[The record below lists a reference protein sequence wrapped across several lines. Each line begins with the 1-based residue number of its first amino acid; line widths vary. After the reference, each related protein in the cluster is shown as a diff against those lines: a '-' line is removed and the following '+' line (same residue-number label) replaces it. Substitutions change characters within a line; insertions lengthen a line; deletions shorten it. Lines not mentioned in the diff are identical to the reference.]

1 MVKVIKTER
10 RVLKSM
16 PSFFKDRKPKKKR
29 PQGDENQ
36 PTDHQIER
44 IQISL
49 SGNLNIIKQKT
60 GNSSD
65 VVIREIKMGGDS
77 DIKTAIVYVE
87 GIVDNQSIQEYL
99 LQSMMKDDHKE
110 VINQQNAIDLLSKD
124 IMTIGNISSITNLDD
139 LFASLMAGDTL
150 ILVDGVDQALS
161 ASTQGGEKRSIAES
175 TTQMV
180 VRGPKGAFTES
191 LGTNTAMVRRI
202 IKTPDLWMESLKVGR
217 VTKTDV
223 TLMYIHGIAN
233 DKVVKE
239 IRQRLHR
246 IDIDSILESGYIEQ
260 LIEDQTLTPFPTM
273 YNTERPDVVAGN
285 LLEGR
290 IAIFVDGTPFV
301 LIAPALFMQFFQS
314 AEDYY
319 ARFDIATSIRL
330 LRIFMFMISLIAPA
344 TYVAVT
350 TFHQEMVP
358 TTLIVAIAAQRE
370 AVPFPAFVEALLME
384 LTFEILREAGIRL
397 PKAIGSAV
405 SIVGALVIG
414 QAAVQAS
421 IVSPAMV
428 IIVSITAIAS
438 FATPSF
444 DMAISARLIRF
455 LFMIGAATFGFYG
468 IILCL
473 LMMVVHLCSLRSFG
487 VPYMAPFAPFIPV
500 NNGDTIIRL
509 PWWTLRQRPRLIT
522 ANTVRE
528 GSNQNPHPPASRGMV
543 NRDFEEGDNNEA

>member
-1 MVKVIKTER
+1 MVKLIKTKR
-10 RVLKSM
+10 RVLESM
-16 PSFFKDRKPKKKR
+16 PSFFKDRKSKKSRQEDAK
-29 PQGDENQ
+29 NQ
-36 PTDHQIER
+36 ATDQSIEH
-44 IQISL
+44 IQDSL
-49 SGNLNIIKQKT
+49 SANLNIIKQKT

-65 VVIREIKMGGDS
+65 VVIRHLKMGS
-77 DIKTAIVYVE
+77 NYNIRVAIVYLE
-87 GIVDNQSIQEYL
+87 GIVDNQWIQEFL
-99 LQSMMKDDHKE
+99 LESMMKDNEKE
-110 VINQQNAIDLLSKD
+110 KVNEHNALEL
-124 IMTIGNISSITNLDD
+124 ISEDMMAVSNVTFIHNWND
-139 LFASLMAGDTL
+139 LFSALMAGDTL
-150 ILVDGVDQALS
+150 VLVDGIDQALG
-161 ASTQGGEKRSIAES
+161 AGTQGGEKRSIAES

-191 LGTNTAMVRRI
+191 IGTNKAMVRRI
-202 IKTPDLWMESLKVGR
+202 IKTPDLWTESFKIGR

-233 DKVVKE
+233 DKVINE
-239 IRQRLHR
+239 IRQRLNR

-260 LIEDQTLTPFPTM
+260 LIEDETMTSFPTI

-301 LIAPALFMQFFQS
+301 LIAPAVFMQFFQS

-330 LRIFMFMISLIAPA
+330 LRIFMFLISLIAPA

-384 LTFEILREAGIRL
+384 VTFEILREAGIRL

-455 LFMIGAATFGFYG
+455 LFMLGAATFGFYG
-468 IILCL
+468 IILVL

-500 NNGDTIIRL
+500 NNGDTVVRL
-509 PWWTLRQRPRLIT
+509 PWWTLRQRPRLIST
-522 ANTVRE
+522 NTVRE
-528 GSNQNPHPPASRGMV
+528 GTNQRPQPPASRGMV
-543 NRDFEEGDNNEA
+543 NQDLEEGDNNEA

>member
-1 MVKVIKTER
+1 
-10 RVLKSM
+10 M
-16 PSFFKDRKPKKKR
+16 PSFFKNRKQEKKR
-29 PQGDENQ
+29 LQDDE
-36 PTDHQIER
+36 HQTTNHPEA
-44 IQISL
+44 QLEASL
-49 SGNLNIIKQKT
+49 HDNLNMIKQKT
-60 GNSSD
+60 GKSSD
-65 VVIREIKMGGDS
+65 VIIREIKLGGQS

-87 GIVDNQSIQEYL
+87 GIVDNQSIQAYI
-99 LQSMMKDDHKE
+99 LQSMMKDNHKE
-110 VINQQNAIDLLSKD
+110 EISQYNAMNLLSQD
-124 IMTIGNISSITNLDD
+124 IMTVGNITSITNSND

-150 ILVDGVDQALS
+150 ILVDGVNQALS
-161 ASTQGGEKRSIAES
+161 ASTAGGEKRSLAES
-175 TTQMV
+175 TTEMV
-180 VRGPKGAFTES
+180 VRGPKVAFTES

-223 TLMYIHGIAN
+223 TFMYIHGIAN
-233 DKVVKE
+233 GKVVNE
-239 IRQRLHR
+239 VRQRLQR

-260 LIEDQTLTPFPTM
+260 LIEDQTATPFPTV

-301 LIAPALFMQFFQS
+301 LIAPAVFIQFFQS

-444 DMAISARLIRF
+444 NMAISARLVRF

-468 IILCL
+468 IILCIL
-473 LMMVVHLCSLRSFG
+473 VMVVHLCSLRSFG
-487 VPYMAPFAPFIPV
+487 IPYMSPFAPFIPV
-500 NNGDTIIRL
+500 DNGDTVLRL
-509 PWWTLRQRPRLIT
+509 PWWTLRQRPRLVT
-522 ANTVRE
+522 ANTIRE
-528 GSNQNPHPPASRGMV
+528 AENQKPSPPTSRGMV

>member
-1 MVKVIKTER
+1 
-10 RVLKSM
+10 M
-16 PSFFKDRKPKKKR
+16 PSFFKDRKQKKKR
-29 PQGDENQ
+29 SQDEENQ
-36 PTDHQIER
+36 DTNDQKEL
-44 IQISL
+44 IQVSL
-49 SGNLNIIKQKT
+49 SDNLNIIKQKT
-60 GNSSD
+60 GKSSD
-65 VVIREIKMGGDS
+65 IVIREIEIGENS
-77 DIKTAIVYVE
+77 DIKMAVVYIE

-99 LQSMMKDDHKE
+99 LQAIMKDNHKNE
-110 VINQQNAIDLLSKD
+110 INQYNAINLLSKD
-124 IMTIGNISSITNLDD
+124 IMTIGKVSVITNFDD
-139 LFASLMAGDTL
+139 LFGALMVGDTL
-150 ILVDGVDQALS
+150 ILVDGVEQALS
-161 ASTQGGEKRSIAES
+161 TSTEGGERRAIAEP
-175 TTQMV
+175 TTEMV
-180 VRGPKGAFTES
+180 VRGPKAAFTES

-202 IKTPDLWMESLKVGR
+202 IKTPDLWMESMKIGR

-223 TLMYIHGIAN
+223 TFMYIHGIAN
-233 DKVVKE
+233 DKVVDE
-239 IRQRLHR
+239 IRERLKR

-260 LIEDQTLTPFPTM
+260 LIEDQTATPFPTV

-301 LIAPALFMQFFQS
+301 LIAPAVFIQFFQS

-330 LRIFMFMISLIAPA
+330 LRILMFMISLIAPA

-428 IIVSITAIAS
+428 IIVSITAIAN

-444 DMAISARLIRF
+444 DMAISARLVRF

-473 LMMVVHLCSLRSFG
+473 LVMVVHLCSLRSFG
-487 VPYMAPFAPFIPV
+487 IPYMSPFAPFIPV
-500 NNGDTIIRL
+500 DNGDTVIRL
-509 PWWTLRQRPRLIT
+509 PWWTLRQRPRLVTSNSI
-522 ANTVRE
+522 RE
-528 GSNQNPHPPASRGMV
+528 GKHQYPHPPTSRGMV

>member
-1 MVKVIKTER
+1 
-10 RVLKSM
+10 M
-16 PSFFKDRKPKKKR
+16 PSFFKDRKQKKKR
-29 PQGDENQ
+29 TQDKENQ
-36 PTDHQIER
+36 DTNHQEEL

-49 SGNLNIIKQKT
+49 SDNLNIIKQKT

-65 VVIREIKMGGDS
+65 VVTREIKIGENYDMR
-77 DIKTAIVYVE
+77 TAIVYIE
-87 GIVDNQSIQEYL
+87 GIVDNQSIQEYM
-99 LQSMMKDDHKE
+99 LQSIMKDNNKNE
-110 VINQQNAIDLLSKD
+110 INRYNVIDLFSKD
-124 IMTIGNISSITNLDD
+124 IMTIGNISPITNFDD
-139 LFASLMAGDTL
+139 LFGSLMAGDTL
-150 ILVDGVDQALS
+150 ILVDGVEQALS
-161 ASTQGGEKRSIAES
+161 ASTAGGEKRSIAES
-175 TTQMV
+175 TTEMV

-202 IKTPDLWMESLKVGR
+202 IKTPDLWMESIKVGR

-223 TLMYIHGIAN
+223 TFMYIHGIAN
-233 DKVVKE
+233 NKVVNE
-239 IRQRLHR
+239 VRERLER

-260 LIEDQTLTPFPTM
+260 LIEDQTATPFPTV

-301 LIAPALFMQFFQS
+301 LIAPAVFIQFFQS

-330 LRIFMFMISLIAPA
+330 LRILMFMISLIAPA

-444 DMAISARLIRF
+444 NMAISARLIRF

-487 VPYMAPFAPFIPV
+487 IPYMSPFAPFTLV
-500 NNGDTIIRL
+500 DNGDTILRL
-509 PWWTLRQRPRLIT
+509 PWWTLRQRPRLVT
-522 ANTVRE
+522 TNTVRE
-528 GSNQNPHPPASRGMV
+528 AANQQPRPPASRGMV
-543 NRDFEEGDNNEA
+543 NRDFEEGENDEA

>member
-10 RVLKSM
+10 RVFKSM
-16 PSFFKDRKPKKKR
+16 PSFFKDHKQKKKR
-29 PQGDENQ
+29 QKNDENQ
-36 PTDHQIER
+36 ATDCPIER
-44 IQISL
+44 IQVSL
-49 SGNLNIIKQKT
+49 SDNLNMIKQKT

-65 VVIREIKMGGDS
+65 IVIREIKMGENS

-110 VINQQNAIDLLSKD
+110 EINQYNAIDILSKD
-124 IMTIGNISSITNLDD
+124 MMTVGNISSIINLDD
-139 LFASLMAGDTL
+139 LFASLMAGDTV

-161 ASTQGGEKRSIAES
+161 ASTKGGEKRSIAES

-202 IKTPDLWMESLKVGR
+202 IKTPDLWTESFKVGR
-217 VTKTDV
+217 VTKTGV

-260 LIEDQTLTPFPTM
+260 LIEDQTYTPFPTM

-384 LTFEILREAGIRL
+384 ITFEILREAGIRL

-473 LMMVVHLCSLRSFG
+473 LLMVVHLCGLRSFG

-500 NNGDTIIRL
+500 NNGDTIVRL

-528 GSNQNPHPPASRGMV
+528 GTNQHPHPPASRGMV

>member
-1 MVKVIKTER
+1 
-10 RVLKSM
+10 M
-16 PSFFKDRKPKKKR
+16 PSFFKNRKQEKKR
-29 PQGDENQ
+29 SKDEE
-36 PTDHQIER
+36 HQTANHGKE
-44 IQISL
+44 QLEVSL
-49 SGNLNIIKQKT
+49 THNLNMIRQKT
-60 GNSSD
+60 GKSSD
-65 VVIREIKMGGDS
+65 VIIREIKLGGES
-77 DIKTAIVYVE
+77 DIKTAIIYIE
-87 GIVDNQSIQEYL
+87 GIVDNQSIQDYI
-99 LQSMMKDDHKE
+99 LQSIMKDNHKE
-110 VINQQNAIDLLSKD
+110 EIGEHNAIDLLSED
-124 IMTIGNISSITNLDD
+124 IMTVGNITPITSLDD
-139 LFASLMAGDTL
+139 LFSSLMAGDTL
-150 ILVDGVDQALS
+150 ILVDGVNQALS
-161 ASTQGGEKRSIAES
+161 ASTEGGEKRSISES
-175 TTQMV
+175 TTEMV

-223 TLMYIHGIAN
+223 TFMYIHGIAN
-233 DKVVKE
+233 DKVVDE
-239 IRQRLHR
+239 VRQRLQR
-246 IDIDSILESGYIEQ
+246 IDIDSILESGYIQQ
-260 LIEDQTLTPFPTM
+260 LIEDQTATTFPTI

-301 LIAPALFMQFFQS
+301 LIAPAVFIQFFQS

-384 LTFEILREAGIRL
+384 ITFEILREAGIRL
-397 PKAIGSAV
+397 PKAVGSAV

-444 DMAISARLIRF
+444 DMAISARLVRF

-487 VPYMAPFAPFIPV
+487 IPYMSPFAPFIAV
-500 NNGDTIIRL
+500 NNGDTVVKL
-509 PWWTLRQRPRLIT
+509 PWWTLRQRPRLVT

-528 GSNQNPHPPASRGMV
+528 RPNQQPRPPASRGMV
-543 NRDFEEGDNNEA
+543 NRNFEEGDNDEA

>member
-1 MVKVIKTER
+1 
-10 RVLKSM
+10 M
-16 PSFFKDRKPKKKR
+16 PSFFKGRKPKK
-29 PQGDENQ
+29 NQ
-36 PTDHQIER
+36 KSDPEKQASDRSSEKN
-44 IQISL
+44 IQNSL
-49 SGNLNIIKQKT
+49 SNNLEIIRRKT
-60 GNSSD
+60 GHSSD
-65 VVIREIKMGGDS
+65 VIVRHLNMGKNS
-77 DIKTAIVYVE
+77 DIETAIVYVE
-87 GIVDNQSIQEYL
+87 GIVDNQSIQEFL

-110 VINQQNAIDLLSKD
+110 ELNEQDALDLISD
-124 IMTIGNISSITNLDD
+124 DMMTVGNVSSFDTWDD
-139 LFASLMAGDTL
+139 LFSSLMAGDTL
-150 ILVDGVDQALS
+150 VLVDGIGKALS
-161 ASTQGGEKRSIAES
+161 ACTKGGEQRSISES

-191 LGTNTAMVRRI
+191 IWTNTAMIRRI
-202 IKTPDLWMESLKVGR
+202 IKTPDLWMETLKVGR
-217 VTKTDV
+217 ITKTDV
-223 TLMYIHGIAN
+223 TLMYIQGIAN
-233 DKVVKE
+233 DQVIEE
-239 IRQRLHR
+239 IRQRIKK

-260 LIEDQTLTPFPTM
+260 LIEDQTMTPFPTIF
-273 YNTERPDVVAGN
+273 NTERPDVVAGN

-301 LIAPALFMQFFQS
+301 LIAPALFIQFFQS

-319 ARFDIATSIRL
+319 SRFDIATSIRL
-330 LRIFMFMISLIAPA
+330 LRILMFTISLIAPA
-344 TYVAVT
+344 SFVAVT

-384 LTFEILREAGIRL
+384 ITFEILREAGIRL

-468 IILCL
+468 MILIF

-500 NNGDTIIRL
+500 NNKDTFVRL
-509 PWWTLRQRPRLIT
+509 PWWTLKQRPRLMS

-528 GSNQNPHPPASRGMV
+528 GTTQGPKTPASRSMV
-543 NRDFEEGDNNEA
+543 NRDGKGGDTNES

>member
-1 MVKVIKTER
+1 
-10 RVLKSM
+10 M
-16 PSFFKDRKPKKKR
+16 PSFFKGRKPKKNQQ
-29 PQGDENQ
+29 PDPENQ
-36 PTDHQIER
+36 ASDTSEEQLQD
-44 IQISL
+44 SL
-49 SGNLNIIKQKT
+49 SDNLATIKQKT

-65 VVIREIKMGGDS
+65 VVVRQLKMGKDS
-77 DIKTAIVYVE
+77 ELKTAIVYVE
-87 GIVDNQSIQEYL
+87 GIVDNQSIQEFL

-110 VINQQNAIDLLSKD
+110 KLNQNDALELISEDM
-124 IMTIGNISSITNLDD
+124 MTVGNVSSITTWDK
-139 LFASLMAGDTL
+139 LFSSLMSGDTL
-150 ILVDGVDQALS
+150 VMVDGIAKALS
-161 ASTQGGEKRSIAES
+161 ACTKGGETRSISES

-191 LGTNTAMVRRI
+191 IGTNTSMIRRI

-233 DKVVKE
+233 DSVVEE
-239 IRQRLHR
+239 IRQRVNK

-260 LIEDQTLTPFPTM
+260 LIEDQTMTPFPTIF
-273 YNTERPDVVAGN
+273 NTERPDVVAGN
-285 LLEGR
+285 LFEGR

-301 LIAPALFMQFFQS
+301 LIAPAVFIQFFQS

-330 LRIFMFMISLIAPA
+330 LRILMFTISLIAPA
-344 TYVAVT
+344 TFVAVT

-370 AVPFPAFVEALLME
+370 SVPFPAFVEALLME
-384 LTFEILREAGIRL
+384 ITFEILREAGIRL

-468 IILCL
+468 IILIF
-473 LMMVVHLCSLRSFG
+473 LMMVVHLCGLRSFG

-500 NNGDTIIRL
+500 NNKDTFIRL
-509 PWWTLRQRPRLIT
+509 PWWTLRQRPRLIS
-522 ANTVRE
+522 ANTMRE
-528 GSNQNPHPPASRGMV
+528 GPKQGPKPPASRTMV
-543 NRDFEEGDNNEA
+543 NRDGKEGDNRES

>member
-1 MVKVIKTER
+1 
-10 RVLKSM
+10 M
-16 PSFFKDRKPKKKR
+16 PSFFKDRKQKKK
-29 PQGDENQ
+29 QKKDDENQ
-36 PTDHQIER
+36 ATDCPIER
-44 IQISL
+44 INVL
-49 SGNLNIIKQKT
+49 LPDNLNMIKQKT

-77 DIKTAIVYVE
+77 QIKTAIVYVE

-110 VINQQNAIDLLSKD
+110 EINQYNAIDLLSKD
-124 IMTIGNISSITNLDD
+124 IMTIGNISSITNFGD
-139 LFASLMAGDTL
+139 LFSSLMAGDTL
-150 ILVDGVDQALS
+150 ILVDGVDQALG
-161 ASTQGGEKRSIAES
+161 ASTKGGERRSIAES

-202 IKTPDLWMESLKVGR
+202 IKTPDLWMESFKVGR

-239 IRQRLHR
+239 IRQRVNR
-246 IDIDSILESGYIEQ
+246 IDIDGILESGYIEQ
-260 LIEDQTLTPFPTM
+260 LIEDQTATPFPTI

-301 LIAPALFMQFFQS
+301 LIAPAVFMQFFQS

-330 LRIFMFMISLIAPA
+330 LRIFMFLISLIAPA

-384 LTFEILREAGIRL
+384 VTFEILREAGIRL

-455 LFMIGAATFGFYG
+455 LFMLGAATFGFYG
-468 IILCL
+468 IILVL
-473 LMMVVHLCSLRSFG
+473 LMMVVHLSSLRSFG

-500 NNGDTIIRL
+500 NNGDTVVRL

-522 ANTVRE
+522 TNAVRE
-528 GSNQNPHPPASRGMV
+528 GADQHPHPPASRGMV
-543 NRDFEEGDNNEA
+543 NRDFEEGGNNEA

>member
-1 MVKVIKTER
+1 M
-10 RVLKSM
+10 S
-16 PSFFKDRKPKKKR
+16 SFFKGRKPKKNR
-29 PQGDENQ
+29 QRDAENQ
-36 PTDHQIER
+36 AAVQSEDH
-44 IQISL
+44 IQESL
-49 SGNLNIIKQKT
+49 SANLDVIRQKT

-65 VVIREIKMGGDS
+65 IVVRHLKMGRNS
-77 DIKTAIVYVE
+77 DVKSAIVYIE
-87 GIVDNQSIQEYL
+87 GIVNNQSIQEFL
-99 LQSMMKDDHKE
+99 LQSMMKVDDKE
-110 VINQQNAIDLLSKD
+110 KLNRDDALELISEDMMSV
-124 IMTIGNISSITNLDD
+124 GNVSSFNTWED
-139 LFASLMAGDTL
+139 LFLSLMAGDTL
-150 ILVDGVDQALS
+150 VLVDGIAKVLS
-161 ASTQGGEKRSIAES
+161 ACTKGGEKRAISES

-191 LGTNTAMVRRI
+191 IDTNTSMVRRI

-233 DKVVKE
+233 DQIVKE
-239 IRQRLHR
+239 VRQRLNK

-260 LIEDQTLTPFPTM
+260 LIEDQTMTPFPTIF
-273 YNTERPDVVAGN
+273 NTERPDVVAGN
-285 LLEGR
+285 LFEGR

-301 LIAPALFMQFFQS
+301 LIAPAVFIQFFQS

-319 ARFDIATSIRL
+319 VRYDIATSVRL
-330 LRIFMFMISLIAPA
+330 LRILMFFISLIAPA
-344 TYVAVT
+344 TFVAVT

-370 AVPFPAFVEALLME
+370 AVPFPGFVEALLME

-444 DMAISARLIRF
+444 DMAISVRLLRF

-468 IILCL
+468 IILIL

-487 VPYMAPFAPFIPV
+487 VPYMAPFAPFTPV
-500 NNGDTIIRL
+500 NNGDTFIRL
-509 PWWTLRQRPRLIT
+509 PWWTLRQRPRLIS

-528 GSNQNPHPPASRGMV
+528 GKNQRPGPPASRGMV
-543 NRDFEEGDNNEA
+543 NRDFKEGGNNEA

>member
-16 PSFFKDRKPKKKR
+16 PSFFKDRKPKKR
-29 PQGDENQ
+29 SQDDENQ
-36 PTDHQIER
+36 TPDHQIER
-44 IQISL
+44 IQVSL
-49 SGNLNIIKQKT
+49 SENLNIIKQKT
-60 GNSSD
+60 GSSSD
-65 VVIREIKMGGDS
+65 IVIREIKMGMDS
-77 DIKTAIVYVE
+77 AIKTAIVYVD

-110 VINQQNAIDLLSKD
+110 EINQHNAIDLLSKD
-124 IMTIGNISSITNLDD
+124 IMTIGNISSVTNLED

-150 ILVDGVDQALS
+150 ILVDGVNQVLS
-161 ASTQGGEKRSIAES
+161 ASTKGGEKRSISES

-180 VRGPKGAFTES
+180 VRGPKAAFTES

-223 TLMYIHGIAN
+223 TFMYIYGIAN

-239 IRQRLHR
+239 IRQRLKR

-260 LIEDQTLTPFPTM
+260 LIEDQTFTPFPTM

-455 LFMIGAATFGFYG
+455 LFMIGAASFGFYG

-500 NNGDTIIRL
+500 NNGDTIVRL

-528 GSNQNPHPPASRGMV
+528 GANQYPHPPASRGMV
-543 NRDFEEGDNNEA
+543 NRDLEEGDNNEA

>member
-1 MVKVIKTER
+1 
-10 RVLKSM
+10 M
-16 PSFFKDRKPKKKR
+16 PSFFKDRKQKKKR
-29 PQGDENQ
+29 TQDKENQ
-36 PTDHQIER
+36 DTNHQEEL

-49 SGNLNIIKQKT
+49 SDNLNIIKQKT

-65 VVIREIKMGGDS
+65 VVIREIKIGENYDMR
-77 DIKTAIVYVE
+77 TAIVYIE
-87 GIVDNQSIQEYL
+87 GIVDNQSIQEYM
-99 LQSMMKDDHKE
+99 LQSIMKDNNKNK
-110 VINQQNAIDLLSKD
+110 INRYNVIDLFSKD
-124 IMTIGNISSITNLDD
+124 IMTIGNISPITNFDD
-139 LFASLMAGDTL
+139 LFGALMAGDTL
-150 ILVDGVDQALS
+150 ILVDGVEQALS
-161 ASTQGGEKRSIAES
+161 ASTAGGEKRSIAES
-175 TTQMV
+175 TTEMV

-202 IKTPDLWMESLKVGR
+202 IKTPDLWMESIKVGR

-223 TLMYIHGIAN
+223 TFMYIHGIAN
-233 DKVVKE
+233 NKVVNE
-239 IRQRLHR
+239 VRERLER

-260 LIEDQTLTPFPTM
+260 LIEDQTATPFPTV

-301 LIAPALFMQFFQS
+301 LIAPAVFIQFFQS

-330 LRIFMFMISLIAPA
+330 LRILMFMISLIAPA

-444 DMAISARLIRF
+444 NMAISARLIRF

-487 VPYMAPFAPFIPV
+487 IPYMSPFAPFTLV
-500 NNGDTIIRL
+500 DNGDTILRL
-509 PWWTLRQRPRLIT
+509 PWWTLRQRPRLVT
-522 ANTVRE
+522 TNTVRE
-528 GSNQNPHPPASRGMV
+528 AANQQPRPPASRGMV
-543 NRDFEEGDNNEA
+543 NRDFEEGENDEA